1 MKIKII
7 IKKIIKVC
15 TAIIIPLTIIGM
27 LFAQSCSSAKY
38 SSEDIK
44 MEKINKAVRYKE
56 NKFLNYTRS
65 PEMNFVKMLPMM
77 WDFLVVDNDRKPKV
91 KLPAKRVDISK
102 ITNVKADELKV
113 TWIGHSS
120 QIINIDGK
128 IILADPVF
136 NNKTVFMGPSRYNG
150 DVPLNVEDLPE
161 IDVVIISHNHYDHL
175 NKATLEKLHPKVKRF
190 LTPLMVGAELEKAGV
205 PREKITE
212 LNWWDEVKIDD
223 EFMIAFTPAQHFS
236 GRGLFDRDE
245 SLWGSYVLQGPKH
258 KVYFSGDSGYFK
270 GFKEI
275 GDKYGPFDITL
286 LECGAY
292 NKKWH
297 YVHMMPEET
306 AQAHLD
312 LKGKVLQPMHW
323 GTFDLALHAWYD
335 PIVRVTKAVDSL
347 GIKLS
352 TPIVGETITI
362 DENLTTNRWWEKLIA
377 NNQDKL
383 AANKK

>member
-1 MKIKII
+1 MKNI
-7 IKKIIKVC
+7 IKKIMKIS
-15 TAIIIPLTIIGM
+15 TITLAVIVLAGM
-27 LFAQSCSSAKY
+27 LIAQSCSSATY
-38 SSEDIK
+38 SPEDIK
-44 MEKINKAVRYKE
+44 MEKINKAERYTE
-56 NKFLNYTRS
+56 NKFLNYKPS
-65 PEMNFVKMLPMM
+65 PEMNFIKMLPVM
-77 WDFLVVDNDRKPKV
+77 WDFLVTDNNRKPKV
-91 KLPAKRVDISK
+91 DLPTQKINIAN
-102 ITNVKADELKV
+102 ITNVKQDELKV
-113 TWIGHSS
+113 TWVGHSS

-128 IILADPVF
+128 LILADPVF
-136 NNKTVFMGPSRYNG
+136 SNKTVFMGPSRYNG
-150 DVPLNVEDLPE
+150 DVPLNPEDLPE

-175 NKATLEKLHPKVKRF
+175 NISTLEKIHPKVKRF

-212 LNWWDEVKIDD
+212 LNWWDEVQIDD
-223 EFMIAFTPAQHFS
+223 EFMIAFTPTQHFS

-245 SLWGSYVLQGPKH
+245 TLWGSYVLQGPKH

-275 GDKYGPFDITL
+275 GEKYGPFDITL

-312 LKGKVLQPMHW
+312 LKGKYLQPMHW

-335 PIVRVTKAVDSL
+335 PIVRVTKAADSL

-362 DENLTTNRWWEKLIA
+362 DENLTTDRWWEKYL
-377 NNQDKL
+377 NNKL
-383 AANKK
+383 ANK

>member
-1 MKIKII
+1 MKNKIKRIMKIS
-7 IKKIIKVC
+7 
-15 TAIIIPLTIIGM
+15 TATLSILALVIM
-27 LFAQSCSSAKY
+27 LFAQSCSSATY
-38 SSEDIK
+38 SPEDIK
-44 MEKINKAVRYKE
+44 MEKTNKAERYKE
-56 NKFLNYTRS
+56 NKFNNYTPS
-65 PEMNFVKMLPMM
+65 PEMNFIKMLPTM
-77 WDFLVVDNDRKPKV
+77 WDFLVTDNDRKPNV
-91 KLPAKRVDISK
+91 DLPTQKINIAT
-102 ITNVKADELKV
+102 ITNVETDELKV
-113 TWIGHSS
+113 TWVGHSS

-128 IILADPVF
+128 LILADPVF
-136 NNKTVFMGPSRYNG
+136 NSKTVFMGPSRYNG
-150 DVPLNVEDLPE
+150 DVPLEIEDLPE

-175 NKATLEKLHPKVKRF
+175 NIPTIEKIHPKVKRF

-223 EFMIAFTPAQHFS
+223 EFMIAFTPTQHFS

-245 SLWGSYVLQGPKH
+245 TLWGSYVLQGPKH

-312 LKGKVLQPMHW
+312 LKGKTLQPMHW
-323 GTFDLALHAWYD
+323 GTYNLALHSWYD
-335 PIVRVTKAVDSL
+335 PIVRVAKAADSL

-362 DENLTTNRWWEKLIA
+362 DENLVTKRWWEKLI
-377 NNQDKL
+377 NNNF
-383 AANKK
+383 ANK

>member
-1 MKIKII
+1 MKTNNKL
-7 IKKIIKVC
+7 KKIIKIG
-15 TAIIIPLTIIGM
+15 TAALIPLALVGM
-27 LFAQSCSSAKY
+27 LFAQSCSSATY
-38 SSEDIK
+38 STKDIK
-44 MEKINKAVRYKE
+44 MEKIINAERYKE
-56 NKFLNYTRS
+56 NKFLNYTPS
-65 PEMNFVKMLPMM
+65 PEMNIVKMLPMM
-77 WDFLVVDNDRKPKV
+77 WDFLFLDNDRKPKV
-91 KLPAKRVDISK
+91 DIPTHKIDVSK
-102 ITNVKADELKV
+102 ITNVKKDELKI
-113 TWIGHSS
+113 TWVGHSS

-150 DVPLNVEDLPE
+150 DVLLNIEELPE
-161 IDVVIISHNHYDHL
+161 IDVVVISHNHYDHL
-175 NKATLEKLHPKVKRF
+175 NIETIKSIHPKVKRF
-190 LTPLMVGAELEKAGV
+190 ITPLMVGAELEKAGV

-212 LNWWDEVKIDD
+212 LNWWDEIEIDE
-223 EFMIAFTPAQHFS
+223 EFMIAFTPTQHFS
-236 GRGLFDRDE
+236 GRGIFDRDE
-245 SLWGSYVLQGPKH
+245 TLWGSYVLQGPKH
-258 KVYFSGDSGYFK
+258 KVYFSGDSGYFE
-270 GFKEI
+270 GFMEI

-312 LKGKVLQPMHW
+312 LKGKILQPMHW

-335 PIVRVTKAVDSL
+335 PIVRVSNAADSF

-362 DENLTTNRWWEKLIA
+362 NENLNTDRWWENVLQEKEFALSE
-377 NNQDKL
+377 
-383 AANKK
+383 